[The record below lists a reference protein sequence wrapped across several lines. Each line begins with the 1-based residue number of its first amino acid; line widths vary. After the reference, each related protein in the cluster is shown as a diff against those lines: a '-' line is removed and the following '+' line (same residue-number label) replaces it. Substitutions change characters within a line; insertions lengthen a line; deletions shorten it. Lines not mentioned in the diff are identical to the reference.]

1 MKTVKKVIDFD
12 MNITDIEKQFKDSE
26 VASIKVISQ
35 LQKELE
41 KVKEENKHLKLLLD
55 GTVPNIENTVM
66 DIGISN
72 QRIIA
77 EVQLALLK
85 NKAINQELTLEESR
99 KYQIFV
105 DALEKL
111 KREDKDDGINASA
124 IPESELL
131 RLVKDE

>member
-1 MKTVKKVIDFD
+1 